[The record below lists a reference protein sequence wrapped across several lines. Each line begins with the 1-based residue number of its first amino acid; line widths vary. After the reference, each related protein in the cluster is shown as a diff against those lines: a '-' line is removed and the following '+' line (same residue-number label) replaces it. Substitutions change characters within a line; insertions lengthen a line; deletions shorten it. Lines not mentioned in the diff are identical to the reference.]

1 MSLEHAFE
9 VGNGRGARK
18 GERWQESSCD
28 QCLFRLLPHLPF
40 RLSRPNI
47 SDMSVDLDWNQL
59 APLSANLVDALNRL
73 LSTTQRPSFI
83 GPITI
88 NSFDFGHLPPEVDL
102 VDVQNIYRDFLDDDD
117 EEKVAE
123 TEERVSTSLPVKK
136 EDEEDYEWISRR
148 GTGKA
153 YAADSLNYHYLP
165 PHIRYGAGPASGSV
179 KLEEGTSIGRIFD
192 SGFSSGKHD
201 ARGGAGASNPNEN
214 PTSFEAP
221 ESASISDG
229 RGVKFFYVGEG
240 GDENKGSRSSSP
252 QRESPPPISEKVLPP
267 PTQSTGEDI
276 QLHFK
281 IHHES
286 DLRINLTTSLLI
298 NYPSPLFMSLPMT
311 LTVVGMVFNGEVVVA
326 YEASKRRIHLCILDD
341 QDPYGPKSS
350 SRPAPSSYAEGAT
363 SALSPSNSHGYM
375 SLSGTREPAGQRL
388 LPSIYIESEI
398 GQADKHV
405 LRNVSRLERFV
416 QDMIRKTLE
425 EELVWPNFHTIL
437 LGD

>member
-1 MSLEHAFE
+1 
-9 VGNGRGARK
+9 
-18 GERWQESSCD
+18 
-28 QCLFRLLPHLPF
+28 
-40 RLSRPNI
+40 
-47 SDMSVDLDWNQL
+47 MSVDLDWSQL
-59 APLSANLVDALNRL
+59 APLSAKLVDTLNRL
-73 LSTTQRPSFI
+73 LSATQRPSFI

-88 NSFDFGHLPPEVDL
+88 NSFDFGHVPPEVDL
-102 VDVQNIYRDFLDDDD
+102 VDVQNIYRDFLEDGDD
-117 EEKVAE
+117 ENTAKPKEPA
-123 TEERVSTSLPVKK
+123 STSPPVKE
-136 EDEEDYEWISRR
+136 EDEEDYEWVSRR

-179 KLEEGTSIGRIFD
+179 KLEEGTSSRRSMDGDFTP
-192 SGFSSGKHD
+192 GEYG
-201 ARGGAGASNPNEN
+201 ARGGAGMSNPNEILA
-214 PTSFEAP
+214 SFEAS
-221 ESASISDG
+221 ESPSIADRQEEKSI
-229 RGVKFFYVGEG
+229 YVAHGE
-240 GDENKGSRSSSP
+240 DERKGSRSSSP
-252 QRESPPPISEKVLPP
+252 QRESPPPMPEKPLPSP
-267 PTQSTGEDI
+267 AQSTGEDI

-311 LTVVGMVFNGEVVVA
+311 LTVVGTVFNGEVVVA

-350 SRPAPSSYAEGAT
+350 SRPTPPFAEGVT
-363 SALSPSNSHGYM
+363 SPLSPSNSYGYI
-375 SLSGTREPAGQRL
+375 SSSATREPAGQRL
-388 LPSIYIESEI
+388 LPSIFIESEI

-405 LRNVSRLERFV
+405 LRNVSRLERFI

-437 LGD
+437 LGDWLYSVV